1 MGIKN
6 SESKHMKQ
14 ESDNKSFFK
23 KITKFIKQ
31 HPVISL
37 IILLALFVGSL
48 MSGIGEGSQSNSA
61 TKTAKS
67 KSSSSSSSSS
77 SEDTS
82 STSSETES
90 SSSQVNESDSIK
102 ELKAVV
108 STPMT
113 KDNFLNIEQGVLDSA
128 QYNDIDSPN
137 QSEATQFKSRV
148 SNIDTLISNNNN
160 LADSESEH
168 LTDNDFNTLKS
179 YQTKLIDYLNA
190 LHDYA
195 TTYQTDNPVIQKAD
209 TPEDTK
215 TEFQDELNESKQ
227 TFETAKNDWL
237 TAYDSIMNQ

>member
-1 MGIKN
+1 MKRPPNEKGFIQQHPLPFIICAVIIVAVIGLSIFSDNSGN
-6 SESKHMKQ
+6 SES
-14 ESDNKSFFK
+14 E
-23 KITKFIKQ
+23 
-31 HPVISL
+31 
-37 IILLALFVGSL
+37 
-48 MSGIGEGSQSNSA
+48 
-61 TKTAKS
+61 
-67 KSSSSSSSSS
+67 SSSSVSHKQSSSSESSSSS

-113 KDNFLNIEQGVLDSA
+113 KENFLNIEQGVLDSA

>member
-14 ESDNKSFFK
+14 ESDNKSFLK

-37 IILLALFVGSL
+37 IILLALFLGSL
-48 MSGIGEGSQSNSA
+48 MSGIGEESQNNRA

-67 KSSSSSSSSS
+67 KSISSS

-90 SSSQVNESDSIK
+90 DSIK
-102 ELKAVV
+102 ELKAAV

-113 KDNFLNIEQGVLDSA
+113 KENFLNIEQGVLDSA

-137 QSEATQFKSRV
+137 QSKATQFKSRV
-148 SNIDTLISNNNN
+148 SNIDTLISHNNN
-160 LADSESEH
+160 LADSESEY

-190 LHDYA
+190 LSDYA

-209 TPEDTK
+209 TSEDTK
-215 TEFQDELNESKQ
+215 TEVQDELNESKQ

>member
-6 SESKHMKQ
+6 SESKHMKK
-14 ESDNKSFFK
+14 ESDNKNFLK

-37 IILLALFVGSL
+37 IILLALFLGSL
-48 MSGIGEGSQSNSA
+48 MSRIGEESQNNSA

-67 KSSSSSSSSS
+67 KSISSS

-113 KDNFLNIEQGVLDSA
+113 KENFLNIEQGVLDSA

-168 LTDNDFNTLKS
+168 LTDTDFNTLKS

-227 TFETAKNDWL
+227 TFETAKKDWL

>member
-6 SESKHMKQ
+6 SESKHMQQ

-37 IILLALFVGSL
+37 IILLALFLGSL
-48 MSGIGEGSQSNSA
+48 MSGSGEESQNNSA

-67 KSSSSSSSSS
+67 KSISSSSSSS

-102 ELKAVV
+102 ELKAVL

-113 KDNFLNIEQGVLDSA
+113 KKIFLILN
-128 QYNDIDSPN
+128 
-137 QSEATQFKSRV
+137 K
-148 SNIDTLISNNNN
+148 
-160 LADSESEH
+160 ES
-168 LTDNDFNTLKS
+168 
-179 YQTKLIDYLNA
+179 
-190 LHDYA
+190 
-195 TTYQTDNPVIQKAD
+195 
-209 TPEDTK
+209 
-215 TEFQDELNESKQ
+215 
-227 TFETAKNDWL
+227 
-237 TAYDSIMNQ
+237 

>member
-6 SESKHMKQ
+6 SESKHMQQ

-37 IILLALFVGSL
+37 IILLALFLGSL
-48 MSGIGEGSQSNSA
+48 MSGSGEESQNNSA

-67 KSSSSSSSSS
+67 KSISSS

-113 KDNFLNIEQGVLDSA
+113 KKNFLNIEQGVLDSA

>member
-1 MGIKN
+1 MKRPKNEQDFIQQHPLPFIICGVIIVAIIGLSVFSDNSNN
-6 SESKHMKQ
+6 SES
-14 ESDNKSFFK
+14 E
-23 KITKFIKQ
+23 
-31 HPVISL
+31 
-37 IILLALFVGSL
+37 
-48 MSGIGEGSQSNSA
+48 
-61 TKTAKS
+61 
-67 KSSSSSSSSS
+67 SSSSVSHKQSSS
-77 SEDTS
+77 SEEDS
-82 STSSETES
+82 SEEDSSESSSETES

-113 KDNFLNIEQGVLDSA
+113 KENFLNIEQGVLDSA

>member
-6 SESKHMKQ
+6 SESKHMKK
-14 ESDNKSFFK
+14 ESDNKNFLQ

-48 MSGIGEGSQSNSA
+48 ISGSGEESHNSSS

-67 KSSSSSSSSS
+67 ISSSS

-82 STSSETES
+82 STLSETES

-113 KDNFLNIEQGVLDSA
+113 KENFLNIEQGVLDSA

-237 TAYDSIMNQ
+237 TSYDSIINK

>member
-14 ESDNKSFFK
+14 ESDNKSFLK

-37 IILLALFVGSL
+37 IILLALFLGSL
-48 MSGIGEGSQSNSA
+48 MSGIGEESQNNRA

-67 KSSSSSSSSS
+67 KSISSS

-102 ELKAVV
+102 ELKAAV
-108 STPMT
+108 STPMA
-113 KDNFLNIEQGVLDSA
+113 KENFLNIEQGVLDSA

-137 QSEATQFKSRV
+137 QSKATQFKSRV
-148 SNIDTLISNNNN
+148 SNIDTLISKNNN
-160 LADSESEH
+160 LADSESEY

-179 YQTKLIDYLNA
+179 YQTKLINYLNA
-190 LHDYA
+190 LQDYA
-195 TTYQTDNPVIQKAD
+195 LTYQTDNPVIQKAD

>member
-1 MGIKN
+1 MRIKN

-23 KITKFIKQ
+23 KITNFIKQ

-37 IILLALFVGSL
+37 IILLTLFVGSL
-48 MSGIGEGSQSNSA
+48 ISENGEESQNNSS
-61 TKTAKS
+61 TETAKS
-67 KSSSSSSSSS
+67 KSVSSS

-82 STSSETES
+82 LTSSEASS

-102 ELKAVV
+102 ALKTVV
-108 STPMT
+108 SFPMA
-113 KDNFLNIEQGVLDSA
+113 KENFLNIEQGVLDSA

-137 QSEATQFKSRV
+137 QSKATQFKSRV
-148 SNIDTLISNNNN
+148 SNIDTLISKNNN
-160 LADSESEH
+160 LSDSESEY

-179 YQTKLIDYLNA
+179 YQTKLINYLNA

-195 TTYQTDNPVIQKAD
+195 ITYQTDNPVIQKAD
-209 TPEDTK
+209 TSEDTK
-215 TEFQDELNESKQ
+215 KEVQDELNEYKQ

>member
-6 SESKHMKQ
+6 SESKHMQQ

-37 IILLALFVGSL
+37 IILLTLFVGSL
-48 MSGIGEGSQSNSA
+48 ISENGEESQNNSS

-67 KSSSSSSSSS
+67 KSISSS

-113 KDNFLNIEQGVLDSA
+113 KENFLNIEQGVLDSA

-237 TAYDSIMNQ
+237 TSYDSIMNQ